1 MKYFHLLGENMEKLI
16 IRQRFFKAFLTI
28 LASSFVGLNA
38 SESPKTETKKVEEA
52 KTEPKVEEVK
62 KAEPKKEEAKKGE
75 EVKKAE
81 PKVVEMK
88 KVEEVKK
95 PEPKVVETKKVE
107 EVKKPEPK
115 VVETKKVE
123 AKQEK
128 KSDKSHDF
136 LNDGQNAQVKNP
148 SCDEKHEKMIKNLEA
163 NNKKLTDRLEALEQ
177 KILTEKKSDYENYGR
192 IGDSKVNVNFSGN
205 LNMFSA
211 YYPNQKPNETGI
223 VTDPR
228 YVLFNAQ
235 EDSNGNAPALN
246 KKKFAFSG
254 NGSTLSTKIKTPTD
268 KGDFFVQFD
277 IGASMNA
284 ESDATRSST
293 TSASLYV
300 SDAHI
305 EYMNFTVGYTYSNF
319 SDPNSLGSWLNVGG
333 IQESNLAYYPL
344 SVQYTY
350 EMSKEV
356 AIRLSIE
363 SPIQDGLEQNATSV
377 VLSSNGKTTEPAL
390 VAQITYKKDDAAFS
404 LRLMERKLQQKGD
417 GFDLSGRGYGVGLSG
432 KYNVA
437 GKSNLYFQTAYGKG
451 IGSYI
456 GELTNYGFLCDLTDV
471 NNRRFELLKA
481 YSFLIGT
488 QVYVSDNVYFNLA
501 YQQNGVK
508 YPSFASRS
516 GTINTGA
523 NSAGS
528 TIANLATKDQ
538 KVMANIIYEVNDHF
552 KLGLEG
558 VYVKRNLLAALNNQ
572 RSANATI
579 LMFGMK
585 FTF

>member
-1 MKYFHLLGENMEKLI
+1 MEKLI